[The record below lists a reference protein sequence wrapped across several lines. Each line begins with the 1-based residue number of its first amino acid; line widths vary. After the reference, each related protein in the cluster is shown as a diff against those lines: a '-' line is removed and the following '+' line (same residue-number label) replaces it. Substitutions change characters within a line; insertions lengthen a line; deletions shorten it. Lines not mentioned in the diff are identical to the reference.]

1 MNCVNN
7 PKIGTEYL
15 LSMISWEFFAPSEQT
30 TIIGK
35 LDSLISTVFARRIT
49 MEIFTITSLHF
60 ASFWF
65 SNDYL
70 FDQNEYT
77 PEFE

>member
-1 MNCVNN
+1 
-7 PKIGTEYL
+7 
-15 LSMISWEFFAPSEQT
+15 MISWEFFAPSEQT

-35 LDSLISTVFARRIT
+35 LDSLISTVFSGRIA
-49 MEIFTITSLHF
+49 MEMSSIASLQF
-60 ASFWF
+60 ALFWL

-70 FDQNEYT
+70 FDQNVHT

>member
-1 MNCVNN
+1 
-7 PKIGTEYL
+7 
-15 LSMISWEFFAPSEQT
+15 MISWEFLAPSEQT

-35 LDSLISTVFARRIT
+35 LDSLISTVFARRIAIE
-49 MEIFTITSLHF
+49 MSTIASIHF

-65 SNDYL
+65 ANDYL